1 MVLGVGRSRTA
12 GIVVLPMRCPVAA
25 FLGEGEWRATT
36 AGVLGAGDFGAGFA
50 MEGAFGETGATGCG
64 ASTGS
69 ATAGGGVLTL
79 FSAMPTGV
87 GDALTVFWSID
98 FLDALIGADRSV
110 TAGGAMALRGMVAA
124 AGVEESDKGTTGSVA
139 LGAAVRVGVSG
150 ADSVPDSATGSVAD
164 AAGDGVSAAV
174 SVVMSAL
181 IPIVAAAVVSAVVS
195 VADSVEVPTDDSAL
209 DSGWSSLVDF
219 SATSATIS
227 LVRGGSPVNGCSG
240 CGGEAPVLGTECAG
254 AVDPGVEVNR
264 VLELTCG
271 DGASAALT
279 GSTRFSSSA
288 GRMTVAQ
295 ARAPASPAAPIR
307 PTARFSQGGGAEE
320 WACRGCRFGG
330 VSGGR
335 ASPPDKI
342 GDKVG

>member
-1 MVLGVGRSRTA
+1 MALGVGRSRTA

-87 GDALTVFWSID
+87 GDALTVFWLID

-139 LGAAVRVGVSG
+139 LGATVRAGVSG
-150 ADSVPDSATGSVAD
+150 ADSVPDSATDSVAD
-164 AAGDGVSAAV
+164 VAGDGVSAAV

-181 IPIVAAAVVSAVVS
+181 IPLVAAAVVSAVVS

-219 SATSATIS
+219 AATSATVSATVS
-227 LVRGGSPVNGCSG
+227 LVRGGSKGSGCSG

-254 AVDPGVEVNR
+254 AVDSGVETNR

-279 GSTRFSSSA
+279 GSTRFSSST

-320 WACRGCRFGG
+320 
-330 VSGGR
+330 
-335 ASPPDKI
+335 
-342 GDKVG
+342 